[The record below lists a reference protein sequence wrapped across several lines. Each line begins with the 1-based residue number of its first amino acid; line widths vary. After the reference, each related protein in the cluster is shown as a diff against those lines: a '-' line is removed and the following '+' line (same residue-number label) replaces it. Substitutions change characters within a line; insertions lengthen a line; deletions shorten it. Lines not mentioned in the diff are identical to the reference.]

1 MNKNVIKELQQYILQ
16 QMKFAGLTM
25 QVASE
30 YLGYGHKSGIS
41 RALAKYRMSALD
53 AIKILALIQV
63 RTVNVSGF
71 SIEMIIASN
80 DNVTRMK
87 ACDELFHLLKDDVF
101 DKGLRF
107 SRKYLLNN
115 VTWNDIAI
123 EADYNDGESARR
135 AWFDLDT
142 PLYLVFTILK
152 SIGQQ
157 EITATNGVDRLTIS
171 LKAKKVAGPLPNDQI
186 FSN

>member
-1 MNKNVIKELQQYILQ
+1 MSKNVIKELQQYLFE
-16 QMKFAGLTM
+16 QMKFAGVTM

-30 YLGYGHKSGIS
+30 YLGYAHKSSVS
-41 RALAKYRMSALD
+41 RALAKHRMSARD
-53 AIKILALIQV
+53 AIKLLALISI
-63 RTVNVSGF
+63 RTVNVSRF
-71 SIEMIIASN
+71 SIEINIAST
-80 DNVTRMK
+80 DNTVRMK
-87 ACDELFHLLKDDVF
+87 VCENLFSLLQEEVF
-101 DKGLRF
+101 EKGF
-107 SRKYLLNN
+107 TRKILLNN
-115 VTWNDIAI
+115 VTWNDIAH

-142 PLYLVFTILK
+142 PLYLVFTVLK

-157 EITATNGVDRLTIS
+157 EITGTNGVDRLTIS